1 MVTALPPFSGGNRWD
16 QSSEAQVE
24 MLSGALSSVTELAV
38 LNGANAALIGDEIV
52 QFREATLLSG
62 TTYRLR
68 GFLRQRRATTAEA
81 ATHTANER
89 FVLLDADSLRRID
102 VSLGEVGYTFVYTA
116 VTLGGRRD
124 LMYRQTVKHTG
135 RAIRPLSP
143 VLLNAVRG
151 ADDRLRFTWT
161 RRARINAA
169 WNDFGDVP
177 LDEPD
182 ELYDV
187 ELVTNDVL
195 ALRLLYLPDWDRREV
210 EWTLGQQI
218 AATNLPVQQ
227 VVLRVWQK
235 SNRVGRGELAE
246 AVVSA
251 PLMPF
256 IRNWDDASL
265 AGHTLFGNGTPA
277 HAIVSSRY
285 QLSNGSGGTSNSR
298 LDTAYSVTNFALEVD
313 LIVSGNNAGRHGV
326 VYRTTGW
333 GNVSVGA
340 FAYAAWVLPVAGTGL
355 QLRLQSG
362 GNNPAGGF
370 ENDLQIVSIPGPDSG
385 TFRMRLEVSGSTHR
399 VFINGVQRISVVDS
413 AFLSPGQFGLYMTLN
428 TAVAQFDNLR
438 IDY

>member
-1 MVTALPPFSGGNRWD
+1 
-16 QSSEAQVE
+16 
-24 MLSGALSSVTELAV
+24 
-38 LNGANAALIGDEIV
+38 
-52 QFREATLLSG
+52 
-62 TTYRLR
+62 
-68 GFLRQRRATTAEA
+68 
-81 ATHTANER
+81 
-89 FVLLDADSLRRID
+89 
-102 VSLGEVGYTFVYTA
+102 
-116 VTLGGRRD
+116 
-124 LMYRQTVKHTG
+124 MYRQTVKHTG
-135 RAIRPLSP
+135 RAIKPLSP

-161 RRARINAA
+161 RRARINAG
-169 WNDFGDVP
+169 WNDFADVP

-210 EWTLGQQI
+210 DWTLGQQI
-218 AATNLPVQQ
+218 AATNQPVQQ

-256 IRNWDDASL
+256 SRNWNDGSL
-265 AGHTLFGNGTPA
+265 AGHTLFGTGNPV

-285 QLSNGSGGTSNSR
+285 QLSTSFTVPAYSR

-326 VYRTTGW
+326 VYRTTDWAAGIL
-333 GNVSVGA
+333 
-340 FAYAAWVLPVAGTGL
+340 AYVAWIIPVIGTGIL
-355 QLRLQSG
+355 LRLQSNG
-362 GNNPAGGF
+362 
-370 ENDLQIVSIPGPDSG
+370 NDLQTVSIPGPETG
-385 TFRMRLEVSGSTHR
+385 TFRMRLEVIGSTHR
-399 VFINGVQRISVVDS
+399 VFINGVQRISLVDS
-413 AFLSPGQFGLYMTLN
+413 SFLSPGQFGLYMSSN
-428 TAVAQFDNLR
+428 TQVAQFDNLR

>member
-1 MVTALPPFSGGNRWD
+1 
-16 QSSEAQVE
+16 
-24 MLSGALSSVTELAV
+24 
-38 LNGANAALIGDEIV
+38 
-52 QFREATLLSG
+52 
-62 TTYRLR
+62 
-68 GFLRQRRATTAEA
+68 
-81 ATHTANER
+81 
-89 FVLLDADSLRRID
+89 
-102 VSLGEVGYTFVYTA
+102 
-116 VTLGGRRD
+116 
-124 LMYRQTVKHTG
+124 MYRQTVKHTG

-169 WNDFGDVP
+169 WNDFADVP

-218 AATNLPVQQ
+218 AATNRPVQQ

-256 IRNWDDASL
+256 VRNWDDASL
-265 AGHTLFGNGTPA
+265 AGHTLFGSGNPA

-285 QLSNGSGGTSNSR
+285 QLSTSFTVGAYSR
-298 LDTAYSVTNFALEVD
+298 LDTAYSVANFALEVD

-333 GNVSVGA
+333 SDNGGMY
-340 FAYAAWVLPVAGTGL
+340 AYQAWIIPAAGTGIL
-355 QLRLQSG
+355 LRLQSG
-362 GNNPAGGF
+362 QNNPAGGIQ
-370 ENDLQIVSIPGPDSG
+370 NDLQTVSIPGPETG
-385 TFRMRLEVSGSTHR
+385 TFRMRLEVIGSTHR
-399 VFINGVQRISVVDS
+399 VFINGVQRISLVDS
-413 AFLSPGQFGLYMTLN
+413 SFLSPGQFGLYMSSN
-428 TAVAQFDNLR
+428 TQVAQFDNLR